1 MDSIEPFSLDELTEY
16 NHAYLSGFLAEKYDV
31 SVEDAKERA
40 TSRAIQTAID
50 VCKESVIHQTKT
62 VANNNLVTKDNKN
75 DYILLP
81 VWMVNINYNNKKYTF
96 AMNGQTG
103 KLVGNIPLDIKK
115 TVIISIIL
123 FVVITLISFG
133 IIWKV

>member
-1 MDSIEPFSLDELTEY
+1 
-16 NHAYLSGFLAEKYDV
+16 
-31 SVEDAKERA
+31 
-40 TSRAIQTAID
+40 
-50 VCKESVIHQTKT
+50 
-62 VANNNLVTKDNKN
+62 
-75 DYILLP
+75 
-81 VWMVNINYNNKKYTF
+81 
-96 AMNGQTG
+96 MNGQTG